1 MAIHVRRREFIVTL
15 FSGMAAWPL
24 TARGQRAGKMW
35 RIAFIA
41 HVPAIIYEQP
51 LFDDLRELGYVEG
64 QNIIIE
70 RRYAEGMAERF
81 QEFAAEMVRLKAD
94 LIITTTTPAALAARN
109 ATTTIPIVIPTAIDP
124 VGTGLIASF
133 AHPGGNI
140 TGGAI
145 LVGELAAKRLQLLKE
160 VVSNLS
166 RTGVFWNSANPANAL
181 ALRETDGAARALGV
195 TLQSHE
201 VKGQKDFEVAFAR
214 MAEERLDALFVL
226 DDALT
231 IQYRKE
237 IADFAMQKRL
247 PSAFSAKD
255 GVEAGGL
262 MTYGPRYSEMMR
274 RAASLVDKIL
284 RGAEPASLPMEQ
296 PTAFDLVINLKTAN
310 AIGLTVPPPLLARA
324 DQVIE

>member
-1 MAIHVRRREFIVTL
+1 MKRRDFITL
-15 FSGMAAWPL
+15 VGGAAAAWPL
-24 TARGQRAGKMW
+24 AARAQHAGKHW

-41 HVPAIIYEQP
+41 HVPTIIYEEP

-70 RRYAEGMAERF
+70 RRYAEGRPERF

-94 LIITTTTPAALAARN
+94 LIITTTTPAALAAKN
-109 ATTTIPIVIPTAIDP
+109 ATMPIPIVVTTVIDP

-133 AHPGGNI
+133 ADPVGNI
-140 TGGAI
+140 TGSAI
-145 LVGELAAKRLQLLKE
+145 LVGGLAAKRLQLLKE
-160 VVSNLS
+160 VVPNLS
-166 RTGVFWNSANPANAL
+166 WMGVLWNSANPANAL

-201 VKGQKDFEVAFAR
+201 VKGPKDFEVAFAR

-231 IQYRKE
+231 IQYGKQ

-247 PSAFSAKD
+247 PSVFSAKD

-262 MTYGPRYSEMMR
+262 MR
-274 RAASLVDKIL
+274 VW
-284 RGAEPASLPMEQ
+284 PAL
-296 PTAFDLVINLKTAN
+296 F
-310 AIGLTVPPPLLARA
+310 
-324 DQVIE
+324 

>member
-1 MAIHVRRREFIVTL
+1 MKRRDFITL
-15 FSGMAAWPL
+15 VGGAAAAWPL
-24 TARGQRAGKMW
+24 AARAQHAGKTW

-41 HVPAIIYEQP
+41 HVPSIIYEEP
-51 LFDDLRELGYVEG
+51 LFDDLRELGYIEG

-70 RRYAEGMAERF
+70 RRYAEGRPERF

-94 LIITTTTPAALAARN
+94 LIITTATPAALAARN

-124 VGTGLIASF
+124 VGTGLIASL

-160 VVSNLS
+160 VVPNLS
-166 RTGVFWNSANPANAL
+166 RTGVLWNSANPANAL
-181 ALRETDGAARALGV
+181 ALRETDGAARAIGV

-201 VKGQKDFEVAFAR
+201 VKGPKDFEVAFAR

-231 IQYRKE
+231 IQYGKQ

-247 PSAFSAKD
+247 PSVFSAKD

-310 AIGLTVPPPLLARA
+310 AIGLTVPPLLLARA
-324 DQVIE
+324 DEVIE

>member
-1 MAIHVRRREFIVTL
+1 MKRRDFITL
-15 FSGMAAWPL
+15 VGGAAAAWPL
-24 TARGQRAGKMW
+24 AARAQHAGKTW

-41 HVPAIIYEQP
+41 HVPSIIYEEP
-51 LFDDLRELGYVEG
+51 LFDDLRELGYIEG

-70 RRYAEGMAERF
+70 RRYAEGRPERF

-160 VVSNLS
+160 VVPNLS
-166 RTGVFWNSANPANAL
+166 RTGVLWNSANPANAL
-181 ALRETDGAARALGV
+181 ALRETDGAARAIGV

-201 VKGQKDFEVAFAR
+201 VKGPKDFEVAFAR

-231 IQYRKE
+231 IQYGKQ

-247 PSAFSAKD
+247 PSVFSAKD
-255 GVEAGGL
+255 GVEAGG
-262 MTYGPRYSEMMR
+262 
-274 RAASLVDKIL
+274 
-284 RGAEPASLPMEQ
+284 
-296 PTAFDLVINLKTAN
+296 
-310 AIGLTVPPPLLARA
+310 
-324 DQVIE
+324 

>member
-1 MAIHVRRREFIVTL
+1 MKRRDFITL
-15 FSGMAAWPL
+15 VGGAAAAWPL
-24 TARGQRAGKMW
+24 AARAQHTGKTW

-41 HVPAIIYEQP
+41 HVPTIIYEEP

-70 RRYAEGMAERF
+70 RRYAEGRPERF

-124 VGTGLIASF
+124 VGTGLIASL

-160 VVSNLS
+160 VVPNLS
-166 RTGVFWNSANPANAL
+166 RTGVLWNSANPANAL
-181 ALRETDGAARALGV
+181 ALRETDGAARAIGV

-201 VKGQKDFEVAFAR
+201 VKGPKDFEVAFAR

-231 IQYRKE
+231 IQYGKQ

-247 PSAFSAKD
+247 PSVFSAKD

-284 RGAEPASLPMEQ
+284 RGAEP
-296 PTAFDLVINLKTAN
+296 
-310 AIGLTVPPPLLARA
+310 R
-324 DQVIE
+324 

>member
-1 MAIHVRRREFIVTL
+1 MT
-15 FSGMAAWPL
+15 SGNSG
-24 TARGQRAGKMW
+24 TSRGRTSLLNAGMRRAG
-35 RIAFIA
+35 RRGSRSL
-41 HVPAIIYEQP
+41 QP
-51 LFDDLRELGYVEG
+51 RWFE
-64 QNIIIE
+64 
-70 RRYAEGMAERF
+70 
-81 QEFAAEMVRLKAD
+81 LKAD

-124 VGTGLIASF
+124 VGTGLIASL

-160 VVSNLS
+160 VVPNLS
-166 RTGVFWNSANPANAL
+166 RTGVLWNSANPANAL
-181 ALRETDGAARALGV
+181 ALRETDGAARAIGV

-201 VKGQKDFEVAFAR
+201 VKGPKDFEVAFAR

-231 IQYRKE
+231 IQYGKQ

-247 PSAFSAKD
+247 PSVFSAKD

-310 AIGLTVPPPLLARA
+310 AIGLTVPPLLRGLLRC
-324 DQVIE
+324 DCSQSQVALN